1 MIPRT
6 CRTLAAAASLVML
19 GAVGASAAP
28 PLTTIQDVLYKAD
41 GTRFN
46 GTLTISWN
54 SFQAMDNSSIVMQST
69 TVKVQD
75 GLLRVQ
81 LVPTTT
87 STPPSAYAV
96 TYNSDG
102 RVQFQETWSVP
113 SSAQVLHVRDVRTAA
128 TAAADTGTGSAG
140 ADTGAVPESNVT
152 GLIADLSARPLKS
165 PTFAPGRT
173 AVVDANGLI
182 STAAGSATDCLHV
195 DGSSGPCGS
204 PSAPAFVD
212 GEAPTGIVDGSNT
225 AFGLSAVPDPLG
237 SLALY
242 RNGMLQKI
250 GQDYTLSGNVV
261 TFVNLATPQPGDT
274 MLASY
279 RLNGG
284 GADSGSTGS
293 FTSPQ
298 VLCSGA
304 GYSTSAPSL
313 SLLGT
318 CNIPAGVLAP
328 GDRVEVRFDFAHHGM
343 AGGLSIEVD
352 WGSTALVH
360 RDAASADALVS
371 GRGSAAI
378 LGSGAQ
384 LSVESWG
391 TSLPFSAAAL
401 AASDNYNVGLTVNFM
416 GSVAQSG
423 DALSLSNFTVTRIP

>member
-6 CRTLAAAASLVML
+6 SRTLAAAAWLISL
-19 GAVGASAAP
+19 GAVTAPAAP

-54 SFQAMDNSSIVMQST
+54 SFAAVDNSSIVMQST

-87 STPPSAYAV
+87 STPASVYTV

-102 RVQFQETWSVP
+102 RVQSQESWSVP
-113 SSAQVLHVRDVRTAA
+113 SSAQALRVRDVRTEV
-128 TAAADTGTGSAG
+128 AAANVGAGPAG
-140 ADTGAVPESNVT
+140 ADTNGIPEANVI

-182 STAAGSATDCLHV
+182 STAAGSATDCVHV
-195 DGSSGPCGS
+195 DGSSGPCGATD
-204 PSAPAFVD
+204 APAFVD

-225 AFGLSAVPDPLG
+225 AFGLSAVPDPLA

-242 RNGMLQKI
+242 RNGVLQKI
-250 GQDYTLSGNVV
+250 GQDYTVSGNIA
-261 TFVNLATPQPGDT
+261 TFVAAATPQPGDT
-274 MLASY
+274 LLASY
-279 RLNGG
+279 RLNAAAGDSDS
-284 GADSGSTGS
+284 ADAFSA
-293 FTSPQ
+293 PQ

-304 GYSTSAPSL
+304 GYTTSNATL
-313 SLLGT
+313 SLVGT
-318 CNIPAGVLAP
+318 CNIPAGLLAP
-328 GDRVEVRFDFAHHGM
+328 GDRIEVRFDFAHQGT
-343 AGGLSIEVD
+343 AGGVSIEVD
-352 WGSTALVH
+352 WGGTAMLH
-360 RDAASADALVS
+360 RNDATTDALIA

-378 LGSGAQ
+378 LGGGAQ
-384 LSVESWG
+384 LSAESWG
-391 TSLPFSAAAL
+391 TALPFAATVLTAG
-401 AASDNYNVGLTVNFM
+401 DNYSAGLNLNFM

-423 DALSLSNFTVTRIP
+423 DTLTLSNFTVTRVP